1 VFTEVN
7 MTPPKKPRKIMRV
20 KLFIVVPLKN
30 ILTTEAESIKF
41 SVKHVFLS
49 MCIRWAF
56 ARKMDLSLIPRTY
69 ISARSV
75 DACLDSQYGEAET
88 YLLLFILVLVI
99 L

>member
-1 VFTEVN
+1 
-7 MTPPKKPRKIMRV
+7 MRV
-20 KLFIVVPLKN
+20 KLFIVAPLKN
-30 ILTTEAESIKF
+30 ILTAEAES

-75 DACLDSQYGEAET
+75 DACLDSQ
-88 YLLLFILVLVI
+88 
-99 L
+99 